1 MAHQR
6 DPVGIAR
13 EAAERTTALRPFDV
27 QLLGALRIDEAVHAL
42 RRLAAKHPHDLSVI
56 LRYYKVAR
64 TAPAGDDYHRAAAL
78 VFALPEATPGSNELL
93 HESFVEYLKIA
104 RPSVRFSA
112 RQLVVLIRR
121 LARSGH
127 TDDAERLTRVLA
139 RRAPQT
145 EQLPDL
151 LLLVAVAFRRA
162 GNTAMHEATMGRLR
176 AEFPESDAARNGALS
191 VR

>member
-1 MAHQR
+1 M
-6 DPVGIAR
+6 
-13 EAAERTTALRPFDV
+13 
-27 QLLGALRIDEAVHAL
+27 
-42 RRLAAKHPHDLSVI
+42 
-56 LRYYKVAR
+56 
-64 TAPAGDDYHRAAAL
+64 
-78 VFALPEATPGSNELL
+78 L
-93 HESFVEYLKIA
+93 HETFVEYLKIA

-127 TDDAERLTRVLA
+127 ADDAERLTRVLA